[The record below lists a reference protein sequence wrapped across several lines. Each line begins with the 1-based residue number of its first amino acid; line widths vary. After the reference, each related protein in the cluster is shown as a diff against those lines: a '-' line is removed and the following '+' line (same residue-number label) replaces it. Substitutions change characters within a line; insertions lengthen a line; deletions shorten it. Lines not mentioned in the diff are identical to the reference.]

1 MNRARTPCEILE
13 DASLVT
19 CLMFDS
25 GSELVDSGPNE
36 LQTSST
42 ASYISN
48 GHSQQAV
55 TFNKSSSIYYQV
67 SSLTSL
73 GVSNQPFTIALWIR
87 PRVMDGI
94 VVHVS
99 TASDGVGTWCI
110 PFIGFASNGS
120 LVAQAYDGVVKS
132 AVGPELTFSTMSHI
146 VETWSPTNGIRLF
159 INGVLAAS
167 NSIGTTTYTAS
178 SVSNYATLGNTLSGA
193 TICFPGFAGSRSPF
207 DGDIDDF
214 RIYNREL
221 TASEVNTLY
230 LL

>member
-1 MNRARTPCEILE
+1 MNRVRTPCEILE

-36 LQTSST
+36 LPTKSA

-73 GVSNQPFTIALWIR
+73 GVSNQPFTISLWIR

-99 TASDGVGTWCI
+99 TAPDGIGTWCI

-120 LVAQAYDGVVKS
+120 LVAQVYNGGVKA
-132 AVGPELTFSTMSHI
+132 AVGPELTLSTMSHI

-159 INGVLAAS
+159 INSILAAS
-167 NSIGTTTYTAS
+167 NSIGTTIYTAS
-178 SVSNYATLGNTLSGA
+178 GVSNYATLGNALSGA
-193 TICFPGFAGSRSPF
+193 TVCAYAPIGSRSPF

-214 RIYNREL
+214 RIHNREL